1 MAVSLLSLGLP
12 FAIMGHLGGRRL
24 PVDLVRLRRRLPH
37 RGGILIP
44 SETLGVR
51 ARGGLESRAPRPLRL
66 VPPRQRLEPRGLRIL
81 AVDVR
86 APCAHPGR
94 HLLHPLAPER
104 EDRPRAE
111 AVPREPPLH
120 WRTPDPP

>member
-51 ARGGLESRAPRPLRL
+51 ARGGLESRAARPLPL
-66 VPPRQRLEPRGLRIL
+66 VPPPQPPGPPRIRVP
-81 AVDVR
+81 AVDGPGPR
-86 APCAHPGR
+86 AHPWR
-94 HLLHPLAPER
+94 PLLDSLPPER
-104 EDRPRAE
+104 ED
-111 AVPREPPLH
+111 PPPPAAAP
-120 WRTPDPP
+120 PDAPL

>member
-66 VPPRQRLEPRGLRIL
+66 VPPRQRLEPPRLPLL
-81 AVDVR
+81 AVDVP

-94 HLLHPLAPER
+94 YLFDPLAPGR
-104 EDRPRAE
+104 YDRPRAE
-111 AVPREPPLH
+111 AVPPGPP
-120 WRTPDPP
+120 